1 MPTFIILTNFTEQ
14 GIRAVKDTVK
24 RAEKFRD
31 LAKQNGATVKELYW
45 TLGKYDVVSI
55 IEAPD
60 VASITALGL
69 SLGMGGNVRTQTL
82 PAFSADEMAKVLAKV
97 K

>member
-1 MPTFIILTNFTEQ
+1 MPTYVILTNFTEQ
-14 GIRAVKDTVK
+14 GIRAVKDTTK

-31 LAKQNGATVKELYW
+31 LAKQHGATVKELYW

-55 IEAPD
+55 VEAPD
-60 VASITALGL
+60 VASMTALGL
-69 SLGMGGNVRTQTL
+69 SLGMAGNVRTQTL
-82 PAFSADEMAKVLAKV
+82 PAFTADEMAKVIAKV

>member
-1 MPTFIILTNFTEQ
+1 MPTFILLTSFTEQ

-24 RAEKFRD
+24 RADKFRA
-31 LAKQNGATVKELYW
+31 LAKQSGATVKDLYW

-55 IEAPD
+55 VEAPD
-60 VASITALGL
+60 LASVTALGL
-69 SLGMGGNVRTQTL
+69 SVGMAGNVRTQTL
-82 PAFSADEMAKVLAKV
+82 PAFSADDMAKVLAKV